1 LSEGGGYKVH
11 GDGRIFRNFH
21 TEEIVSRE
29 RRTGS
34 VTWGKVENG
43 KVIAVRKETNSPTGG
58 IMTTDPVC
66 GMRVDERESEFRTQ
80 FAGKKY
86 FFCSEECR
94 KEFEDRPEEYL
105 EVAA

>member
-1 LSEGGGYKVH
+1 VH
-11 GDGRIFRNFH
+11 GDGRIFRKSYE
-21 TEEIVSRE
+21 EEIAGRE
-29 RRTGS
+29 RQTGS
-34 VTWGKVENG
+34 VTWEKAENG
-43 KVIAVRKETNSPTGG
+43 NVIAVSWRLKETNSPTGG

-105 EVAA
+105 EIAA